1 MEKRKFPKNDS
12 KNKNTLVRRSI
23 GASSAGFLIQD
34 AMATAAMPKR
44 IQANKK
50 TGMTATRGLH
60 RATYT
65 PTRPAEAARR
75 RDRAAERAS
84 AAADEAER
92 MALNQYQAGR
102 LGYSDVIVSQVAALN
117 ARRQL
122 AQVIADRQ
130 TSAVALIQALGGGWS
145 SPRR

>member
-1 MEKRKFPKNDS
+1 
-12 KNKNTLVRRSI
+12 
-23 GASSAGFLIQD
+23 
-34 AMATAAMPKR
+34 
-44 IQANKK
+44 
-50 TGMTATRGLH
+50 
-60 RATYT
+60 
-65 PTRPAEAARR
+65 
-75 RDRAAERAS
+75 
-84 AAADEAER
+84 